1 MGATHWV
8 VIDQDISIVIKI
20 QLLCSCTGKMYLEV
34 EEYCVFQFFSRNLT
48 KSKTTQKVVKQ
59 IFEVALCIEAISD
72 RNVSANN
79 FGYVFF
85 FGLLWIRI
93 ETYAFVIFE
102 LFGLRSWTLIE

>member
-1 MGATHWV
+1 MNLCLVVGATHWV

-59 IFEVALCIEAISD
+59 IFEVALCIEAISEMYRLITLD
-72 RNVSANN
+72 TYFFLVF
-79 FGYVFF
+79 FGYVLRPM
-85 FGLLWIRI
+85 LL
-93 ETYAFVIFE
+93 
-102 LFGLRSWTLIE
+102 